1 MKFNI
6 NNCIPMINN
15 CLSFLFFYFRD
26 AGNIKTGLEHLVS
39 SNFLLNICI
48 IFDICIL
55 NEQFWMSFESLELK
69 KSTISQRVSLLLLCV
84 KHLHFHLSYV
94 SRDFN
99 FLNFLMKW
107 NKMGYNPWLD
117 DCLNYKLK
125 VVLHW
130 DFLGGISRYEN
141 NKLLFWNTHS
151 YIAYTFH

>member
-6 NNCIPMINN
+6 NNCIPINN

-55 NEQFWMSFESLELK
+55 NEQFWMSSESLELR

-99 FLNFLMKW
+99 FFNFLMWRW
-107 NKMGYNPWLD
+107 NKMGYNPWID
-117 DCLNYKLK
+117 DCLNCKLK

-130 DFLGGISRYEN
+130 DF
-141 NKLLFWNTHS
+141 FWH
-151 YIAYTFH
+151 I